1 MPSYMCSFQIY
12 YDLSL
17 RPKSLW
23 RVQIYSRFPGH
34 GFHFCHRKR
43 TSAIFDIGLTMVC
56 LWSRLNDSCW
66 LLWEESGTMK
76 EAEHLALAK
85 SLLKM
90 WHHVTQDTLN
100 CVRLQSWELDRKE
113 RGGVS
118 FWCIKTAHWS
128 ALILPSEPYNGVD
141 MVNTAWDL
149 KYCLFLP
156 FTAKPYGTKFWSNRF
171 LLSCA
176 ASPRAQ
182 GSRANPSDWHP
193 QSFKPK
199 QPLSLC
205 KFIISGICYSNRNLT
220 NTNLNSKPDKDIT
233 RNENHKPIFLMD
245 TDTKILNKIIPNW
258 TQNIFLRDNTAWP
271 SGSAPRNA
279 RLFYYFNIN
288 QLE

>member
-1 MPSYMCSFQIY
+1 MILVFDLRVYGGHKSIAGSQDMASISVAGKGPV
-12 YDLSL
+12 LSL
-17 RPKSLW
+17 TLGWSWFAYGAVEWQLLTALGGGW
-23 RVQIYSRFPGH
+23 DHEG
-34 GFHFCHRKR
+34 GR
-43 TSAIFDIGLTMVC
+43 TPC
-56 LWSRLNDSCW
+56 LSKKPAEDVTSC
-66 LLWEESGTMK
+66 
-76 EAEHLALAK
+76 
-85 SLLKM
+85 
-90 WHHVTQDTLN
+90 DTRHTEL

-118 FWCIKTAHWS
+118 FWCIKTACWF
-128 ALILPSEPYNGVD
+128 AFILPSEPYNGVD
-141 MVNTAWDL
+141 IVNTAWDP

-156 FTAKPYGTKFWSNRF
+156 FTAKPYGTKFRSNRF

-182 GSRANPSDWHP
+182 GSRVNPSDWHP

-258 TQNIFLRDNTAWP
+258 TQHIFLRDNTAWP